1 MNLAI
6 ALLLGTG
13 LLATANAAPPRPCC
27 AEGSS
32 PAVTAPLPLAAR
44 SVYQIGGKWTGDSGQ
59 SAELAHFRGHP
70 VVIAMFFTRCAYACP
85 LTVAA
90 MQRIR
95 TAMPPA
101 VREKTAFVLVS
112 FDSAGDSPSVLLDY
126 RMKCHLEAAGWT
138 LLNGQ
143 ADDVR
148 TLAMVLGVQYA
159 QTGVGQFVH
168 SNLVSVLDPEGRI
181 AFQAAPSTTGLTAS
195 VLSAIGR

>member
-1 MNLAI
+1 MNSAV
-6 ALLLGTG
+6 ALLLSTS
-13 LLATANAAPPRPCC
+13 LLATAAAAPPCPCC

-32 PAVTAPLPLAAR
+32 AAVKARLPLAAR
-44 SVYQIGGKWTGDSGQ
+44 SVYQIGGKWTGDNGQ
-59 SAELAHFRGHP
+59 PTELTHFRGHP

-95 TAMPPA
+95 TAMPAA

-112 FDSAGDSPSVLLDY
+112 LDSAGDSPAVLLDY
-126 RMKCHLEAAGWT
+126 RMKYHLESAGWT
-138 LLNGQ
+138 LLNGP

-148 TLAMVLGVQYA
+148 ALAMVLGVQYA
-159 QTGVGQFVH
+159 QTGVGQFAH
-168 SNLVSVLDPEGRI
+168 SNLISVLDPEGRI
-181 AFQAAPSTTGLTAS
+181 AFQAAPSTPGLTAS